1 MKRFLLL
8 FIVIIMITAMIP
20 AYAFRDV
27 SKGSK
32 GDAVIK
38 IQKRLNELGYSV
50 GTVDG
55 DYGAKTEAAVRTFQ
69 SDKKLKANGIV
80 NEETYYELFP
90 SEKPTNTPAPEPT
103 PTPKPLNDN
112 YIIDDFIF
120 LGMGYPYFN
129 NVMEENKYVAKQL
142 DKESYRVVF
151 SKLNGEYGTIKDGYC
166 SFYDN
171 YMIYGNECDAHFYFS
186 LQRIGFPL
194 YSAVFVIYCNSFKS
208 LSTIKDQIRNHYGNI
223 LSETNEYTA
232 TQIDL
237 LDNTYFSKPHMNAS
251 TRFRIPLDDNTRLNI
266 LVRLYYSDDIDGTTL
281 TKIQKSGKV
290 FIEYRLADNDEI
302 NNDDATKLKSIFY
315 DRCAQAYNEL
325 LYNTANP
332 DSVSV
337 KQVWYKYIDDEA
349 KSFWFYITEMNRF
362 GGYEFQWVAVDK
374 VDISD
379 IDWYVQRMGDSLSK
393 SSLSKYSQLSRAD
406 IEKIV
411 EMSKK

>member
-1 MKRFLLL
+1 M
-8 FIVIIMITAMIP
+8 
-20 AYAFRDV
+20 
-27 SKGSK
+27 
-32 GDAVIK
+32 
-38 IQKRLNELGYSV
+38 
-50 GTVDG
+50 
-55 DYGAKTEAAVRTFQ
+55 
-69 SDKKLKANGIV
+69 
-80 NEETYYELFP
+80 
-90 SEKPTNTPAPEPT
+90 
-103 PTPKPLNDN
+103 ND
-112 YIIDDFIF
+112 
-120 LGMGYPYFN
+120 
-129 NVMEENKYVAKQL
+129 
-142 DKESYRVVF
+142 
-151 SKLNGEYGTIKDGYC
+151 
-166 SFYDN
+166 
-171 YMIYGNECDAHFYFS
+171 
-186 LQRIGFPL
+186 
-194 YSAVFVIYCNSFKS
+194 
-208 LSTIKDQIRNHYGNI
+208 
-223 LSETNEYTA
+223 
-232 TQIDL
+232 
-237 LDNTYFSKPHMNAS
+237 S